1 MVVSPEIWKSSP
13 PEVRRAVPSA
23 CILALQG
30 RKVSY
35 SLSVRQSSPLNYVA
49 PQTLSR
55 PIMTM
60 SGSVAVV
67 MKFPGAD
74 FHCCQGHA
82 YWERPNV
89 LCSLVGVTFR
99 SIALQHS
106 ITMHVALPACNCAKM
121 LPTSEFGPWI
131 PHRCCKI
138 HELRRPERAS
148 PPAFKLKAG
157 SMQCM
162 R

>member
-1 MVVSPEIWKSSP
+1 MEVP
-13 PEVRRAVPSA
+13 PEVRKAVPSA

-35 SLSVRQSSPLNYVA
+35 SLSVRQSSPPNYVA

-67 MKFPGAD
+67 MNFSGAD
-74 FHCCQGHA
+74 FHYCQGHP

-89 LCSLVGVTFR
+89 LCSLVRVTFR

-106 ITMHVALPACNCAKM
+106 ITMHPALPACNCAKM
-121 LPTSEFGPWI
+121 LPTSEFSTLDPASMLQDS
-131 PHRCCKI
+131 RTSEARTSLNASFKI
-138 HELRRPERAS
+138 N
-148 PPAFKLKAG
+148 AG